1 MTVTSSSKVLNIDVV
16 SVITIIALYFRAELL
31 LLLYRTPAHGIS
43 VIDEVRGL
51 H

>member
-1 MTVTSSSKVLNIDVV
+1 MTVTSSSIVLNIDVV
-16 SVITIIALYFRAELL
+16 IVITIIALYFRAEL